1 MSEASEINRQVDV
14 IAVDPSTTGVAEP
27 GVIKPEV
34 IRRHS
39 ITVRLT
45 HWINVLCF
53 VLLLMSGL
61 AIFNAH
67 PALYWG
73 HYGYRGIP
81 PLMGIG
87 AMIEPDRRELIGITQ
102 IAGRNFET
110 TGVLG
115 VSNDAEGQPR
125 RRAFPSWATLPP
137 SAGLALARD
146 WHFLAAWLLAF
157 NGAIYLLAGLFGGHF
172 RRDLLPSAA
181 QLHPRHL
188 LADIWNHVRFR
199 LPRGE
204 ADRQYNVLQKIV
216 YLLVVFVLLPA
227 MVLSGLTMS
236 PAVTAAAP
244 FLFDLFGGR
253 QSARTIHFVTA
264 NLLVLFL
271 FVHVFQVLATG
282 AINHMR
288 AMITGRYKIRPE
300 RAS

>member
-1 MSEASEINRQVDV
+1 
-14 IAVDPSTTGVAEP
+14 
-27 GVIKPEV
+27 
-34 IRRHS
+34 
-39 ITVRLT
+39 
-45 HWINVLCF
+45 
-53 VLLLMSGL
+53 
-61 AIFNAH
+61 
-67 PALYWG
+67 
-73 HYGYRGIP
+73 
-81 PLMGIG
+81 
-87 AMIEPDRRELIGITQ
+87 
-102 IAGRNFET
+102 
-110 TGVLG
+110 
-115 VSNDAEGQPR
+115 
-125 RRAFPSWATLPP
+125 
-137 SAGLALARD
+137 
-146 WHFLAAWLLAF
+146 LAF

-204 ADRQYNVLQKIV
+204 ADRHYNVLQKIV